1 MSAKRTPENEVIDE
15 AVQRVCSGDTA
26 AFEVIVRRLERPLRA
41 WLAVQALPG
50 IDIDE
55 VAQKSFIAA
64 YMKLDNYEPGTNFAA
79 WMYTIA
85 RFQLKTETTRVRRVA
100 DYHTRY
106 GHDLLEK
113 ELQRRDAGQPLE
125 VPETQLDR
133 LHKCLNQ
140 LGEHLRRFI
149 RWRYEEEIPLVE
161 MAERSGRS
169 IPAVKKQLWKLRR
182 TLQMCIETQMSA
194 EGEQS

>member
-1 MSAKRTPENEVIDE
+1 MPTKRTPENEVIDE
-15 AVQRVCSGDTA
+15 AVQRVRRGDTA
-26 AFEVIVRRLERPLRA
+26 AFEVVVRQLERPLRS

-64 YMKLDNYEPGTNFAA
+64 YTKLDAYEVGTSFAA

-85 RFQLKTETTRVRRVA
+85 RFQLKTETTRLRRVA

-106 GHDLLEK
+106 AHDLLKK
-113 ELQRRDAGQPLE
+113 ELRKREPRQTLE
-125 VPETQLDR
+125 GSATQLDH

-140 LGEHLRRFI
+140 LGENLRRFI

-161 MAERSGRS
+161 MAQKTGRS
-169 IPAVKKQLWKLRR
+169 VPAIKKQLWKLRR
-182 TLQMCIETQMSA
+182 NLQLCIETRMSA